1 MIYVCVDGRRMEY
14 VRKYLNAKNVL
25 DRQKFSEGDIL
36 VLPLRWKKCL
46 EDKKIN
52 VSNLKNIL
60 IFSPYNHEQLKQ
72 NNKLFC
78 YMEDCGILNLNAK
91 LTALGILNI
100 LSDKGI
106 SFFDLNVDII
116 GHGYCAKEIAKLF
129 DYLNIKYRFIYYKKI
144 ENGILNSEYKKK
156 GNMIINTAPICILNE
171 NDINLYNVDYIL
183 DISSEKCM
191 KKLQGKIASQII
203 FPGSLPELYYSSD
216 AAYLIANFVWR
227 NLYER

>member
-1 MIYVCVDGRRMEY
+1 M
-14 VRKYLNAKNVL
+14 
-25 DRQKFSEGDIL
+25 Q
-36 VLPLRWKKCL
+36 
-46 EDKKIN
+46 
-52 VSNLKNIL
+52 
-60 IFSPYNHEQLKQ
+60 
-72 NNKLFC
+72 
-78 YMEDCGILNLNAK
+78 
-91 LTALGILNI
+91 
-100 LSDKGI
+100 
-106 SFFDLNVDII
+106 
-116 GHGYCAKEIAKLF
+116 LF

-227 NLYER
+227 NLHER